1 MLIFKNIENMNS
13 TSIFFSRLNRKTFF
27 VNGVFLV
34 VMFSYSIGWSQNF
47 TSKQN
52 GKWNQNATWN
62 STHNCTQNVSTGT
75 PPISK
80 SWGCDVS
87 VIINHAV
94 EFTGNANDFGAG
106 VFNGITIKSGA
117 SLNFSGNVTFS
128 GGGSVPTFI
137 LESGATMNVAGTFTV
152 NRPVKIVI
160 PSNSVVTIRNLV
172 VGSNKPEITVE
183 EGGQLIVLE
192 TTELKSQST
201 LNVHGS
207 LRTKNLSIA
216 SGSTLNADHHD
227 AELIVD
233 ETTTLASNSTL
244 NLNGILKT
252 DNLVFTSGGTLN
264 ANSNDAK
271 IEVAKDL
278 TVSNGT
284 LNLSQSSSIQ
294 VNGKATAGQSGTI
307 SLTNSASA
315 IFNGLVTIPNGATIK
330 AADTSHFLFGD
341 DLDMSGGGSLELS
354 NNAAGTIQG
363 NVTIPNGA
371 RVTAVNNSRFS
382 FGNNVYMSGGGRLE
396 LRNNTQGIIKG
407 NVELPNGK
415 IETHEFSEVYVGG
428 KLTASNG
435 GGVSTHNN
443 SAFNIC
449 DYPNSTQLET
459 RFIKMLQNSFYGQ
472 GCVALPVIWG
482 AFTAKFDSFKK
493 QSNIAWETTKEW
505 ENSHFEV
512 ERSLT
517 GVEGYAVVGEI
528 AAVGY
533 SDLISSYKFEDQ
545 KLPNYKGFV
554 YYRIRQVDMNGKST
568 YSETVSVLIDNKTE
582 NSNTSKWV
590 AYPNPTNGDGFNLK
604 LTEAS
609 NLDQGPITARIISMR
624 DSQSVQATDLSMLS
638 LLIGQQIGRAPK
650 GVCVIEVI
658 HGNEV
663 THLKILK
670 H

>member
-13 TSIFFSRLNRKTFF
+13 NASIFGGFDGKSLFIVRF
-27 VNGVFLV
+27 FLV
-34 VMFSYSIGWSQNF
+34 FMFSTNIGWSQNF

-52 GKWNQNATWN
+52 GRWNQNSTWN
-62 STHNCTQNVSTGT
+62 STHNCGQWDNVSAGT

-80 SWGCDVS
+80 DWGCPIS
-87 VIINHAV
+87 VVINHNV
-94 EFTGNANDFGAG
+94 EFTGNANNFGAG

-160 PSNSVVTIRNLV
+160 PSNSVVIIKNLV
-172 VGSNKPEITVE
+172 VGDNQPEITVQD
-183 EGGQLIVLE
+183 GGQLIV
-192 TTELKSQST
+192 Q
-201 LNVHGS
+201 
-207 LRTKNLSIA
+207 
-216 SGSTLNADHHD
+216 
-227 AELIVD
+227 
-233 ETTTLASNSTL
+233 ETTTLKDKSKVNVQGT
-244 NLNGILKT
+244 LKT
-252 DNLVFTSGGTLN
+252 KTLTFDSGGTLN
-264 ANSNDAK
+264 VNSNQAK
-271 IEVAKDL
+271 VEVANDL
-278 TVSNGT
+278 TVTNGT
-284 LNLSQSSSIQ
+284 LNLSLKSIIH
-294 VNGKATAGQSGTI
+294 VNGKTNVGESGTI
-307 SLTNSASA
+307 SLSNSASGN
-315 IFNGLVTIPNGATIK
+315 FQGLVTIPKGATVK
-330 AADTSHFLFGD
+330 LANTASFSFGD
-341 DLDMSGGGSLELS
+341 NLDMSGGGK
-354 NNAAGTIQG
+354 
-363 NVTIPNGA
+363 
-371 RVTAVNNSRFS
+371 
-382 FGNNVYMSGGGRLE
+382 LE
-396 LRNNTQGIIKG
+396 LRNNTQGIIQG
-407 NVELPNGK
+407 NVVLPNGR
-415 IETHEFSEVYVGG
+415 IETYNFSKVYVGG

-435 GGVSTHNN
+435 GVVHTRNN

-449 DYPNSTQLET
+449 DYPNSTQLGT
-459 RFIKMLQNSFYGQ
+459 YHIIVQQNSFYGQ
-472 GCVALPVIWG
+472 GCIPLPVIWG
-482 AFTAKFDSFKK
+482 TFTAKFDSFKK
-493 QSNIAWETTKEW
+493 HSNIAWETTKEW

-517 GVEGYAVVGEI
+517 GVDGYAVVGEI

-568 YSETVSVLIDNKTE
+568 YSETVSVVIDNKTG
-582 NSNTSKWV
+582 NSNASKWV